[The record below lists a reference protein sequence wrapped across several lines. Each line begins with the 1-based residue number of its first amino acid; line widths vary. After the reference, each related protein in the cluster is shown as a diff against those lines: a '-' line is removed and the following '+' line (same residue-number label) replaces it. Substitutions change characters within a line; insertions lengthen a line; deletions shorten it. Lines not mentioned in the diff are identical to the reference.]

1 MQLSGFGS
9 QVTGPRSKTCELRR
23 ATCDVRPAARE
34 LRRATSDVRP
44 PTCDLRPS
52 ARLMRLV
59 LLLLSG
65 LGFIDPAQAE
75 DVETVVA
82 GLQRRY
88 ASVGTITGNFQQTY
102 RAPGMDQV
110 ESGVFWL
117 KRPGYMRWEYRRP
130 EEKLFV
136 ADGHESFLYVPQ
148 DRQVT
153 VQPLTAADLHNTP
166 LRFLLGDADIDKS
179 FTVSWEM
186 DLRPQ
191 MGNTNMIRLTPRKRE
206 SEYAFLALELD
217 QTKSDIRRIIIRELS
232 GNTSEF
238 LLTNVSANVKIE
250 NKEFQFKIP
259 KGVEIIRLNDEW

>member
-1 MQLSGFGS
+1 MQTTSAIIGFQVSGYRS
-9 QVTGPRSKTCELRR
+9 QVKDVRR
-23 ATCDVRPAARE
+23 ATCDVRPA
-34 LRRATSDVRP
+34 
-44 PTCDLRPS
+44 TCFMYL
-52 ARLMRLV
+52 A

-65 LGFIDPAQAE
+65 IGFVAPAQAE

-179 FTVSWEM
+179 FAVSWET
-186 DLRPQ
+186 DFRPQ
-191 MGNTNMIRLTPRKRE
+191 TGNTNMIRLTPRKRE
-206 SEYAFLALELD
+206 SEYAFLVLELD
-217 QTKSDIRRIIIRELS
+217 QTKCDIRRIVIRELT

-250 NKEFQFKIP
+250 NKEFQFKVP
-259 KGVEIIRLNDEW
+259 KGVEIVRLNNE